1 MAAEVLSD
9 ALLAVGP
16 IDPVQAGSI
25 ILTLVLLEAVLSFD
39 NAAILAVMSR
49 KLPMGEGRRRALN
62 YGLLIA
68 YVLRVIAILAAVV
81 LVKYA
86 WFLTVGGLYLVFLFV
101 RHVFDSIRGKHE
113 PAHHIST
120 SAPKRFLGLSALTVV
135 VLQIGLVDLAFA
147 LDQVVAAVAFTKDV
161 PHVKMWL
168 FTYQQLLILTA
179 ATAGLISLRVL
190 APFISRLMDWLP
202 SLEHMALVAVGF
214 VGVLLVLEHPII
226 LPEPEGLIH
235 FIKPYKIPITL
246 GLFGVPIL
254 IKLIFKWPKSAGVHH
269 ATLEETMREAAQ
281 STPSVESLQQA
292 IDEHKD
298 TKVQLKDRR
307 A

>member
-1 MAAEVLSD
+1 MLLDGIMA
-9 ALLAVGP
+9 

-49 KLPMGEGRRRALN
+49 KLPLGEGRRRALN

-81 LVKYA
+81 LVKYS
-86 WFLTVGGLYLVFLFV
+86 WFLTVGGLYLVFLFAK
-101 RHVFDSIRGKHE
+101 HFFDMARGKEEHT
-113 PAHHIST
+113 HHVKT
-120 SAPKRFLGLSALTVV
+120 SAPKRLFGMSALTIVV
-135 VLQIGLVDLAFA
+135 IQIGLVDLAFA

-161 PHVKMWL
+161 PHVKMWV
-168 FTYQQLLILTA
+168 FTYQQLLILSA

-214 VGVLLVLEHPII
+214 VGALLVLEHPIVVPA
-226 LPEPEGLIH
+226 PEEFIH
-235 FIKPYKIPITL
+235 LLKPFKIPITL
-246 GLFGVPIL
+246 GLFGIPVL
-254 IKLIFKWPKSAGVHH
+254 IKLLFKWPKSATVHH
-269 ATLEETMREAAQ
+269 ATLEESMREASQ
-281 STPSVESLQQA
+281 GTPSVGALHHATQ
-292 IDEHKD
+292 EHD
-298 TKVQLKDRR
+298 NVQVKRDDRP
-307 A
+307 